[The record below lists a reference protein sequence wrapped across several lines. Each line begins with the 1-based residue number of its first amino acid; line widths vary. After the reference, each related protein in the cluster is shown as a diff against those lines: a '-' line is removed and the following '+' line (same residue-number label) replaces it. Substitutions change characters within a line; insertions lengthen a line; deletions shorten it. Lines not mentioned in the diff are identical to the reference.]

1 MVEPLISVK
10 NLRKWFP
17 MRRGLFTSKM
27 YVRAV
32 DEISFDI
39 EKGKILA
46 LAGESG
52 CGKTTTGKVIIRL
65 IEPTSGRILLNG
77 EDVTAFD
84 SKRFKEFKRE
94 AQIVFQ
100 DPYDAMNPRQTVS
113 QILQEPLLVHDIT
126 GSREE
131 AMDLLYRSLEDVQ
144 LTPPEEFMPRFPHEL
159 SGGQRQRVAVAR
171 ALILHP
177 KFIMADEPVSM
188 LDMSVRIEILN
199 LFLDLVEK
207 YNLTLLFIT
216 HDLAVS
222 KYIAD
227 ELAIMYLGKI
237 VEIAMPEEV
246 VDTSLHPY
254 TVALVASVPVPDPRI
269 KLGKIPIKGEI
280 PSPINPPS
288 GCRFHPRCPMAQL
301 PICREKEPP
310 LEEKV
315 SGHFAACHF
324 SDLLMEKYEMQRG
337 DIMSVKERGKQQ

>member
-17 MRRGLFTSKM
+17 VRRGLFTPKM
-27 YVRAV
+27 FVRAV
-32 DEISFDI
+32 DDVSFDI

-52 CGKTTTGKVIIRL
+52 CGKTTTGKLIIRL
-65 IEPTSGRILLNG
+65 IEPTSGGILFNG
-77 EDVTAFD
+77 EDITSYD
-84 SKRFKEFKRE
+84 SKRLKEFKKQ

-100 DPYDAMNPRQTVS
+100 DPYDAMNPRQTVF
-113 QILQEPLLVHDIT
+113 QILQEPLLVHDVSSS
-126 GSREE
+126 GEE
-131 AMDLLYRSLEDVQ
+131 ARELVYRALEDVQ
-144 LTPPEEFMPRFPHEL
+144 LTPPEEFTPRFPHEL

-188 LDMSVRIEILN
+188 LDMSVRAEILN
-199 LFLDLVEK
+199 LFLDLIEK
-207 YNLTLLFIT
+207 YDLTLLFIT

-237 VEIAMPEEV
+237 VEIASPEEV

-254 TVALVASVPVPDPRI
+254 TLALVAAVPVPDPRV
-269 KLGKIPIKGEI
+269 KLSKIPIHGEI
-280 PSPINPPS
+280 SSPINPPS
-288 GCRFHPRCPMAQL
+288 GCRFHPRCPMAQF
-301 PICREKEPP
+301 PICKEQEPP
-310 LEEKV
+310 LEEKFPA
-315 SGHFAACHF
+315 HFAACHF
-324 SDLLMEKYEMQRG
+324 SYVLMDKYG
-337 DIMSVKERGKQQ
+337 FKKG

>member
-1 MVEPLISVK
+1 MVDPLIGVK

-17 MRRGLFTSKM
+17 VRRGLLTPKLF
-27 YVRAV
+27 VRAV
-32 DEISFDI
+32 DDVSFSI

-52 CGKTTTGKVIIRL
+52 SGKTTTGKVMIRL
-65 IEPTSGRILLNG
+65 IEPTSGKVLFNG
-77 EDVTAFD
+77 EDVTGFD
-84 SKRFKEFKRE
+84 SKRLKEFKKQ

-100 DPYDAMNPRQTVS
+100 DPYDAMNPRQTVF
-113 QILQEPLLVHDIT
+113 QILQEPLLVHEMT
-126 GSREE
+126 GSRDE
-131 AMDLLYRSLEDVQ
+131 ATDLVYRALEDVQ
-144 LTPPEEFMPRFPHEL
+144 LTPAEEFTPRFPHEL

-188 LDMSVRIEILN
+188 LDMSVRAEILN

-207 YNLTLLFIT
+207 YDLALLFIT

-237 VEIAMPEEV
+237 AEIGNPEDV
-246 VDTSLHPY
+246 VDTPLHPY
-254 TVALVASVPVPDPRI
+254 TIALVAAVPVPDPRA
-269 KLGKIPIKGEI
+269 KLSEIPISGEI
-280 PSPINPPS
+280 PSPINPPT
-288 GCRFHPRCPMAQL
+288 GCRFHPRCPIAQF
-301 PICREKEPP
+301 PICREKEPS

-315 SGHFAACHF
+315 LGHFAACHF
-324 SDLLMEKYEMQRG
+324 SNLLVEKRKPEGRV
-337 DIMSVKERGKQQ
+337 SKAN